1 MASPIGW
8 RQPGATLRTSSK
20 RSVKGTPFP
29 LRAQRQMALY
39 SPSERLLWAITLAIQ
54 PLRGLWLCCLAG
66 VLLICPIYILHC
78 FFCSSRLLLF
88 HCFFCSSRLM
98 NSFHAVQQ
106 TSA

>member
-20 RSVKGTPFP
+20 RSVNGTPFP

-39 SPSERLLWAITLAIQ
+39 SPSERLLWAITLAM
-54 PLRGLWLCCLAG
+54 RGLWLCCLAECY
-66 VLLICPIYILHC
+66 IAIYRAAVR
-78 FFCSSRLLLF
+78 RLVRPKQAPF
-88 HCFFCSSRLM
+88 VSATMSTAM